1 MSSHLNRKDLKKDVL
16 VAEVEQGVEYV
27 ASHKSQV
34 TRYAL
39 IALAVLVIG
48 GGYWI
53 YSSRQATAREEALRE
68 ARRVL
73 NATVGAAATAPNLS
87 YPTQEEH
94 QKATTEAFTKLGDKY
109 AGSTEGSIA
118 RLYLAAQAL
127 DRGET
132 DKSVA
137 LYRQVADNAPKE
149 FESTAKLAL
158 AQVLWGQGK
167 TDEAKKLLEGL
178 ISSPTTFVS
187 ADEASLTLGR
197 LQIQSNPAEAK
208 KILEKLR
215 ESSTTVSS
223 IAVELLG
230 QLSQTT
236 AAN

>member
-39 IALAVLVIG
+39 IALAILVIG

-73 NATVGAAATAPNLS
+73 NAQVGTTATPPNKS
-87 YPTQEEH
+87 YPTKEDH
-94 QKATTEAFTKLGDKY
+94 QKAITAAFTELGDKY
-109 AGSTEGSIA
+109 AGSTEGSIG
-118 RLYLAAQAL
+118 RMYLAAQAL
-127 DRGET
+127 DRGDSE
-132 DKSVA
+132 KAAA
-137 LYRQVADNAPKE
+137 LYKQVADNAPKE
-149 FESTAKLAL
+149 FESSAKLAL

-167 TDEAKKLLEGL
+167 VDEGKKLLEGL
-178 ISSPTTFVS
+178 ISNPTLFVS
-187 ADEASLTLGR
+187 ADQASLTLGR
-197 LQIQSNPAEAK
+197 LQIQTNPAEAK
-208 KILEKLR
+208 KTLEKLR

-223 IAVELLG
+223 MAVELLG
-230 QLSQTT
+230 QIPPV
-236 AAN
+236 AN